1 MIITWLQLVT
11 MIVAIIIS
19 MIISMIVAVIVTMLP
34 LVQILFLVQRLV
46 DMNGLVFVVNNLVD
60 TTVGMWL
67 QDLLLQDNMLLE
79 RLLGLVNGL
88 QDGLALGLHH
98 RFNLMLGLHIHGL
111 FHILGHVLV
120 AMVVVVV
127 AMVVAINIV
136 AVGLH
141 HVPVLPVQHVL
152 ILDIRGHM
160 FVHVTMRLMCIHV
173 LFQSVVLAPIF
184 VQIAVVIACAYPR
197 HT

>member
-19 MIISMIVAVIVTMLP
+19 MIISMIVAVIITMLP

-46 DMNGLVFVVNNLVD
+46 DMNGLVFVVNNLVH

-67 QDLLLQDNMLLE
+67 HELLLDDNLLLE

-111 FHILGHVLV
+111 FHILAQVLV

-127 AMVVAINIV
+127 AMVVVVVVMVVAINIV
-136 AVGLH
+136 AVGFQ
-141 HVPVLPVQHVL
+141 HVPVLPVHHVL
-152 ILDIRGHM
+152 ILDIHGHV
-160 FVHVTMRLMCIHV
+160 FVHVTSLIMC
-173 LFQSVVLAPIF
+173 
-184 VQIAVVIACAYPR
+184 
-197 HT
+197 